1 MIKLFVMKNIW
12 ISFLLLCC
20 GIQAQTKFEK
30 EYRIKENQAPQKAVL
45 FFKDLDLASK
55 VKWYQE
61 KSQDGISFEAKV
73 IHNHRKYSIE
83 FTKVGTIIDLEIQ
96 VDFKKLPKPIQ
107 NTIKNILTQRFEKF
121 HIEKV
126 QMQFTG
132 DAETLKTIAFAKKSS
147 HNQIPAYEVVCMG
160 KHKKEWEYYELLIDK
175 KGTILKDLKFSYFP
189 LDNLEF

>member
-30 EYRIKENQAPQKAVL
+30 EYRIKENQVPQKAVL

-83 FTKVGTIIDLEIQ
+83 FTEAGTVIDLEIQ

-107 NTIKNILTQRFEKF
+107 NTIKNTLIQRFEKF
-121 HIEKV
+121 RIEKV
-126 QMQFTG
+126 QIQYTG
-132 DAETLKTIAFAKKSS
+132 DAETLKNIAFEKKSS
-147 HNQIPAYEVVCMG
+147 YKKIPTYELVCKG
-160 KHKKEWEYYELLIDK
+160 KHKKEWDYYELLIDK
-175 KGTILKDLKFSYFP
+175 NGTILKDLKFSYFP